1 MPRVAPVMVP
11 MRAPP
16 ALPPA
21 GDTVPLDL
29 WRGKALVTGGKID
42 VCEVESADAE
52 WVLKL
57 DLPDTGVGEY
67 VDFYQAVGCLI

>member
-21 GDTVPLDL
+21 GDAASLDL

-42 VCEVESADAE
+42 VCEVESAE
-52 WVLKL
+52 R
-57 DLPDTGVGEY
+57 GMGS
-67 VDFYQAVGCLI
+67 QA